1 VDENRLRMLTNGLS
15 VVLIIVLVLSFLA
28 VIRASLSTG

>member
-1 VDENRLRMLTNGLS
+1 MLTNGLS